1 MSNKRRKFS
10 DEFKIEA
17 VKLITEQGL
26 SITEAARDLGI
37 SADVLGR
44 WKKTYEH
51 GLLGDTAK
59 HREADELKALR
70 KENKRLRMERDILR
84 APFRGKKA
92 TAYFAKE
99 SQ

>member
-1 MSNKRRKFS
+1 MNKKRRKFS

-17 VKLITEQGL
+17 VKLVTEQGL

-37 SADVLGR
+37 SAAVLGR
-44 WKKTYEH
+44 WKKTYEQ

-59 HREADELKALR
+59 RREADELKALR
-70 KENKRLRMERDILR
+70 KENKRLRMERDIL
-84 APFRGKKA
+84 KKA